1 MAIFSAILLTAAP
14 PGLGNETG
22 GAFVKID
29 GRESLVRSIELFLN
43 RDPIKHLFLV
53 LLPEAAEEAK
63 QKHGAHLSFSGVKVL
78 TAGPRWMDQ
87 IRAAAGALPDDVT
100 HAIIHDAARPV
111 VPYTDIDALIESAQG
126 ASAVA
131 LATPLRTRLV
141 ELDEGRQPVACHLP
155 GQYMHLLT
163 PQAYSAGKLKEMA
176 AGQHEVHASEL
187 KLLQGSPVNIR
198 LGGSGD
204 VSMVKAMMNLLPR
217 PKLKPAN
224 PFEEAQW

>member
-14 PGLGNETG
+14 PGLGGEAG

-29 GRESLVRSIELFLN
+29 GRESLVRGIELFLN

-53 LLPEAAEEAK
+53 LSPDIAEEAK

-78 TAGPRWMDQ
+78 TAGPRWIDQ
-87 IRAAAGALPDDVT
+87 IRAAAEALPPDAT
-100 HAIIHDAARPV
+100 HAILHDAARPV
-111 VPYTDIDALIESAQG
+111 VPYTDIDALIESAG
-126 ASAVA
+126 GSTAVA

-141 ELDEGRQPVACHLP
+141 ELDEGEQPVACHLP

-176 AGQHEVHASEL
+176 ASGREAHASEL
-187 KLLQGSPVNIR
+187 KLLKGSPLNVR
-198 LGGSGD
+198 LGGPGD
-204 VSMVKAMMNLLPR
+204 VAMVKAMMNLLPK
-217 PKLKPAN
+217 PKIKPAN